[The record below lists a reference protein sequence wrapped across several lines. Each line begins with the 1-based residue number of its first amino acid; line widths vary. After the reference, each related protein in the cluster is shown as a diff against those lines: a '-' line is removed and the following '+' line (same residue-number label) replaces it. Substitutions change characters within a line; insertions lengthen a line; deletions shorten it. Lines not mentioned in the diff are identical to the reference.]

1 VVDQPS
7 AGFAASVELV
17 PIRKLVVVGVDELLE
32 KQEIRWSWWPASWL
46 SVETEHDTT
55 VRPETPIRTSV
66 VLAYGDVIEMAV
78 GSSKRSLRCFSMSWR
93 WWQSVRPTYSG
104 A

>member
-1 VVDQPS
+1 LVSRTVEGVACAEQVVVDQPS

-17 PIRKLVVVGVDELLE
+17 PIRKLVIVGVDELLE
-32 KQEIRWSWWPASWL
+32 EQEIRWSWWPASWL

-66 VLAYGDVIEMAV
+66 VLAYGDVNEMAA
-78 GSSKRSLRCFSMSWR
+78 RELRAI
-93 WWQSVRPTYSG
+93 G
-104 A
+104 